1 MELLKTTI
9 TFEEF
14 EQIAALPE
22 NAERILELIDGE
34 IFEKMP
40 SNLLSS
46 RIATRI
52 ARFIDQYLDANPIG
66 HVTGE
71 AGLYRVFQHNFAPDV
86 GYISKERLP
95 ELDYE
100 HLCPLSPDLAVEVV
114 SASDREK
121 NLAFKIGNYLA
132 AQTVIWVVYPVEK
145 EVHVYVAGEP
155 VQTLDISGVLDGG
168 KVLPGFQLAVKE
180 IFPQ

>member
-1 MELLKTTI
+1 MEMLKMAI
-9 TFEEF
+9 TPEGF

-22 NAERILELIDGE
+22 NATRILELIDGE
-34 IFEKMP
+34 LVEKMGA
-40 SNLLSS
+40 NLLSS

-52 ARFIDQYLDANPIG
+52 ARFIDQFLDANPIG

-71 AGLYRVFQHNFAPDV
+71 AGIYRVFDNNFAPDV
-86 GYISKERLP
+86 GYISKARLP

-114 SASDREK
+114 SSSDREK
-121 NLAFKIGNYLA
+121 DLAFKIGNYLA
-132 AQTVIWVVYPVEK
+132 AQTVIWVVYPLDK
-145 EVHVYVAGEP
+145 EVHVYVPGEP
-155 VQTLDISGVLDGG
+155 VQALDINGTLDGG
-168 KVLPGFQLAVKE
+168 KILPGFTLAVKE